1 MTDQLSM
8 TVAPVE
14 TADVTLT
21 DAALDERPRAAI
33 TMPRLSL
40 EGIVYIV
47 LILFALTVRL
57 PDLGVIPLT
66 DQEAHEALAVFRA
79 IEPRA
84 AGNPLVAHNPLMF
97 TVNAL
102 MMSVGG
108 TDNATTRLPTALLGV
123 LLVASP
129 LLFRRWIGSF
139 PALIMAALLAISPV
153 LLVASRSMSGAVWS
167 LALAVLAI
175 YCAGRFMEGQR
186 DETRRTPYAIAAT
199 IALFML
205 VLMAEPAGILLFLSI
220 AIGLAFALSTA
231 DDPDLNY
238 RRIFADTLRGWPWL
252 RAVIFAG
259 IAVALVAMVFLL
271 YPPGLGNIGNALYE
285 GLRGF
290 GTRPAGYP
298 FAFPLLTSLLY
309 EPLLWVF
316 GLVGAYLILTRE
328 GTLIQRALVGWLV
341 ASVVWSLIYAGAE
354 AGHALWLTAPLV
366 GLAAVA
372 VAKAVSPVRDRV
384 FIVPTWGPWV
394 HGIAVFATLC
404 IAALRIIYVS
414 GNIISTA
421 EPKPE
426 QLLPLVFIIPVAMLV
441 AITYFLVGSIWGP
454 RAAWH
459 GLGIGVLLFLGIY
472 SAGSGW
478 RAAVVNADDPR
489 EFWHVRPAARNLNL
503 MLSTL
508 TFASRRAT
516 GMPYDMQIVVL
527 PPKDGPFDDGA
538 LAWALHNYFKTTYAV
553 ELGPGINAPVV
564 IAPQSDE
571 KPKLGA
577 AYVGQD
583 FPVYYN
589 WDRRSLGWDWLAW
602 LYNRNTRVAPRAEE
616 GRVIVWVRSDVYG
629 VPTDNSSSP
638 TNLVPR

>member
-1 MTDQLSM
+1 MTDHVSM
-8 TVAPVE
+8 TAAPAE

-21 DAALDERPRAAI
+21 DTALDERPRAALAL
-33 TMPRLSL
+33 PRLSL
-40 EGIVYIV
+40 ETIVYLA

-57 PDLGVIPLT
+57 PDLGVIPLN

-97 TVNAL
+97 SINAL
-102 MMSVGG
+102 LMSAGG
-108 TDNATTRLPTALLGV
+108 ADNATTRLPTVLLGV
-123 LLVASP
+123 LIVASP

-139 PALIMAALLAISPV
+139 HALIMAVLLAISPV
-153 LLVASRSMSGAVWS
+153 LLVASRTMSGAVWS
-167 LALAVLAI
+167 LALAVLAL
-175 YCAGRFMEGQR
+175 YCIGRFIGGRR
-186 DETRRTPYAIAAT
+186 DETRSTPYAIAAT

-205 VLMAEPAGILLFLSI
+205 VLMAEPGGFLLFLSVTVG
-220 AIGLAFALSTA
+220 IGFALFTT
-231 DDPDLNY
+231 DDPDHSY
-238 RRIFADTLRGWPWL
+238 RRTFADTLRGWPWL
-252 RAVIFAG
+252 RGVIAAG
-259 IAVALVAMVFLL
+259 VAVALVAMVFLL
-271 YPPGLGNIGNALYE
+271 YPQGLGNVGNALYD

-290 GTRPAGYP
+290 WTRPAGYP
-298 FAFPLLTSLLY
+298 FAYPLLTSLLY
-309 EPLLWVF
+309 EPLLWLF
-316 GLVGAYLILTRE
+316 GLVGAYLVLTRDS
-328 GTLIQRALVGWLV
+328 TFIQRAFVGWLV
-341 ASVVWSLIYAGAE
+341 VSIVWSLIYAGAE
-354 AGHALWLTAPLV
+354 SSHALWLTVPLA

-372 VAKAVSPVRDRV
+372 VAKAVAPVQDRI
-384 FIVPTWGPWV
+384 FNVPTWGPWV

-414 GNIISTA
+414 GNIVGTA

-426 QLLPLVFIIPVAMLV
+426 QLVPLVFIIPVVMLI
-441 AITYFLVGSIWGP
+441 AITYFLVGSMWGP

-472 SAGSGW
+472 GLGSGW

-516 GMPYDMQIVVL
+516 GMPYDMQLVVL

-538 LAWALHNYFKTTYAV
+538 LAWALRNYFKTTFVV

-571 KPKLGA
+571 KPNLGA

-583 FPVYYN
+583 FPVYYT

-602 LYNRNTRVAPRAEE
+602 VYNRNARVAPQAQE
-616 GRVIVWVRSDVYG
+616 GRVIVWVRGDVYG
-629 VPTDNSSSP
+629 VDEDSSSP